1 MADLGH
7 DQDLGGPTA
16 AGVRK
21 VEPLDDR
28 HRDGATVDLRDA
40 PFDGR
45 AGMIERALCR
55 HARTVGMA
63 IGHRLSPAGLLHKIE
78 IARNAGA

>member
-7 DQDLGGPTA
+7 DQDLDGPTA

-21 VEPLDDR
+21 VEPLDGR
-28 HRDGATVDLRDA
+28 HRDGAIADLRDA
-40 PFDGR
+40 PFDSG

-63 IGHRLSPAGLLHKIE
+63 IGNHLSPAGLLHKIE
-78 IARNAGA
+78 IASNAGA